1 MATVRYKPSELVDFL
16 VIGAGAA
23 GGVMAKELSSAG
35 FRVVVLEQGPYL
47 REKDFTHDEIR
58 FAIQP
63 GMVNDTKLQ
72 PTTFRKTEAEPAKV
86 QRAVE
91 YGRLV
96 GGGSVH
102 FTANY
107 WRFHESDFVE
117 RSRFG
122 AIAGTGFADWPITYA
137 DLEPYY
143 EKAEYE
149 IGVSGL
155 AGANP
160 FDSPRAKPYPLPPMP
175 VKSSGVLFEKAAK
188 KLGLHPYPAPV
199 AILSQPYRGRAACV
213 HCGFCEQFGCEVGA
227 KSSSLSTVIPMA
239 ERTGKCEIRPDS
251 YVRRIQV
258 DNGGRTTGAVYFDRN
273 RREIFQRA
281 KAVVLCANGAETPR
295 LLLMSKSNAFPHGL
309 ANSSGLIGR
318 YLMFDQGPYAQGLFE
333 HPLNEFKSIQV
344 TRLIQDFYESDPK
357 RGFYGGGG
365 IDARFDF
372 YPAGFALYGMPE
384 DAPKWGAEYKK
395 MLGRYFTRTMSLL
408 GHSTCLAVE
417 RNSVTLDPEVK
428 DAWGLPAMRVTF
440 QSHPDDIATMRF
452 LQARQLE
459 ILNAAGALRTW
470 TPSLMAVE
478 DILPSRHLMGTCRM
492 GNDSKHS
499 VVDRY
504 NRTHD
509 IPNLFLIDGSS
520 FVTSARQQPTCTIQ
534 ALAYRAAERM
544 IEQARK
550 GDI

>member
-1 MATVRYKPSELVDFL
+1 
-16 VIGAGAA
+16 
-23 GGVMAKELSSAG
+23 MAKELSTAG
-35 FRVVVLEQGPYL
+35 FSVMVLEQGPYM
-47 REKDFTHDEIR
+47 REKDFTHDELR
-58 FAIQP
+58 FSIQP
-63 GMVNDTKLQ
+63 GMVNDAKLQ
-72 PTTFRKTEAEPAKV
+72 PTTFRKTEADKTKV
-86 QRAVE
+86 RKAVE

-102 FTANY
+102 FTGNY
-107 WRFHESDFVE
+107 WRFHESDFNE
-117 RSRFG
+117 RGRFG
-122 AIAGTGFADWPITYA
+122 AISGTGFADWPIAYA

-160 FDSPRAKPYPLPPMP
+160 FEAPRAKPYPLPPMP
-175 VKSSGVLFEKAAK
+175 VKSSGVIFEKAAK
-188 KLGLHPYPAPV
+188 KLGLHPFPAPV
-199 AILSQPYRGRAACV
+199 AILSQPYRGRGACV
-213 HCGFCEQFGCEVGA
+213 HCGFCEQFGCEVRA
-227 KSSSLSTVIPMA
+227 KSSSLASVIPVA
-239 ERTGKCEIRPDS
+239 ERTGHCEIRPES

-258 DNGGRTTGAVYFDRN
+258 DKGGRVTGAVYFDRN
-273 RREIFQRA
+273 RREVFQRA
-281 KAVVLCANGAETPR
+281 KAVVVCANGAETPR
-295 LLLMSKSNAFPHGL
+295 LLLMSKSNAFPNGL
-309 ANSSGLIGR
+309 ANSSGMVGK

-344 TRLIQDFYESDPK
+344 TRLIHDFYESDPK

-372 YPAGFALYGMPE
+372 YPAGFALYGMPD
-384 DAPKWGAEYKK
+384 DAPKWGSEYKK

-417 RNSVTLDPEVK
+417 RNSITLDPEVK

-440 QSHPDDIATMRF
+440 QSHPDDIATMQF

-459 ILNAAGALRTW
+459 ILNAAGAIRTW
-470 TPSLMAVE
+470 TPALMAVE

-492 GNDSKHS
+492 GNDAKQS

-504 NRTHD
+504 NRAHD
-509 IPNLFLIDGSS
+509 VPNLFLIDGSS

-534 ALAYRAAERM
+534 ALAFRAAERI

-550 GDI
+550 GEI